1 MAGKDSS
8 PDGAPKAQVP
18 SPSKRRKGK
27 SAEASPEK
35 ASPDEAT
42 LRNFIRTKGEEYLKD
57 PNITSIG
64 IGRKNGTGPISI
76 QFTVTEKGD
85 SAIEKLGSQRIPK
98 TIEVDGHEVLTD
110 VIQRHYRPSYQLV
123 EAGQLD
129 ARRQRLDPVQP
140 GISVSHLLG
149 SAGTVGLIVFDR
161 ATGAPCILSNWHVL
175 HGRLGK
181 VGDVIV
187 QPGPFD
193 DNNTVNN
200 RAGVLLRSHLGA
212 AGDCALG
219 KVELRG
225 TSRTVFDLG
234 TVPKRMADVALDD
247 KVVKSGRT
255 TGVTHGVVRRVDVM
269 AKLDYELPDG
279 PVAIG
284 CFEIGVDP
292 KRPPRNGEVSM
303 GGDSGSA
310 WLVSKAGK
318 PTDIFAGLHFAGEG
332 DGSTDEH
339 ALACYPLSVQKK
351 LDFVLE
357 PVPVGVPQV
366 AGVEAGDLRTGYDPD
381 FLGMTVPEPGLSL
394 ALKRDALNF
403 GRRQTVPYVHFS
415 VCVSRA
421 RKMARYVAWNV
432 DGARMVKLPRG
443 DFAIDPRIDA
453 KYQTGESVYWANRL
467 DRGHLARR
475 ADLCWGPL
483 EEARMA
489 NRDSFY
495 FPNIVPQHEGFNQ
508 SKRGGLWGRL
518 EDLVFT
524 QNDVLQIRISAM
536 AGPVFDPEDPP
547 YRGVNLPQSFWK
559 LIAYRGEADE
569 ELRCAAFLL
578 SQGNLLSDIE
588 RLELDPFRL
597 YQLDIRTLSQLSG
610 LDFMKLAD
618 FDTLK
623 RPENMGR
630 ALGDGDGGIFEIL
643 AQKDICL

>member
-1 MAGKDSS
+1 MAGKAES
-8 PDGAPKAQVP
+8 PPPASIEP
-18 SPSKRRKGK
+18 
-27 SAEASPEK
+27 AEAPRKRPKK
-35 ASPDEAT
+35 AKAGEGGPTEET
-42 LRNFIRTKGEEYLKD
+42 LRSFIRAKGEEYLKD

-64 IGRKNGTGPISI
+64 IGRKNGSGPISI
-76 QFTVTEKGD
+76 QFTVREKGE
-85 SAIEKLGSQRIPK
+85 SAIERLGSKRIPE
-98 TIEVDGHEVLTD
+98 TIEIDGHVVLTD
-110 VIQRHYRPSYQLV
+110 VIERHYSPSYQIV
-123 EAGQLD
+123 APGQLD
-129 ARRQRLDPVQP
+129 ARRQRLDPVLP
-140 GISVSHLLG
+140 GISVSHIKG
-149 SAGTVGLIVFDR
+149 SAGTVGLIVYDR
-161 ATGAPCILSNWHVL
+161 TTGAPCVLSNWHVL
-175 HGRLGK
+175 HGKDGN

-200 RAGVLLRSHLGA
+200 RLGTLLRSHLGA
-212 AGDCALG
+212 AGDCALAR
-219 KVELRG
+219 VELRD
-225 TSRTVFDLG
+225 TSRTVHELG
-234 TVPKRMADVALDD
+234 IVPKHMADVALDD
-247 KVVKSGRT
+247 RVIKSGRT
-255 TGVTHGVVRRVDVM
+255 TGVTHGIVRRVDVM
-269 AKLDYELPDG
+269 AKISYDLPEG

-292 KRPPRNGEVSM
+292 DNPPRNGEVSM

-310 WLVSKAGK
+310 WLISKGGK
-318 PTDIFAGLHFAGEG
+318 ATDIFAGLHFAGES
-332 DGSTDEH
+332 DGSSDEH

-357 PVPVGVPQV
+357 PATAPARDTAPS
-366 AGVEAGDLRTGYDPD
+366 EAADPRTGYDPE
-381 FLGMTVPEPGLSL
+381 FLGMTVPEPGLSM

-403 GRRQTVPYVHFS
+403 GRRQTIPYAHFS
-415 VCVSRA
+415 VCLSRA
-421 RKMARYVAWNV
+421 RRMARYVAWNV
-432 DGARMVKLPRG
+432 DGARMVRLPRA

-453 KYQTGESVYWANRL
+453 KYQTGENVYWANKL

-475 ADLCWGPL
+475 ADLCWGTT
-483 EEARMA
+483 EEARLA

-524 QNDVLQIRISAM
+524 QIDVLQIRISVM

-547 YRGVNLPQSFWK
+547 YRGVKLPQAFWK
-559 LIAYRGEADE
+559 LIAYREEADE

-578 SQGNLLSDIE
+578 SQGSLLSDIE

-597 YQLDIRTLSQLSG
+597 YQLDIQTLTQLSG

-618 FDTLK
+618 HDTLR
-623 RPENMGR
+623 RPEHAGR
-630 ALGDGDGGIFEIL
+630 AVAEGAGGIFEIM